1 MFFGCLAQPVR
12 VAVAANASFVLKK
25 LAAEYKKKTGITIEV
40 ISGSSGKLATQIK
53 NGAPYDIFLSADME
67 FTDAVY
73 KAGFA
78 LTRPKVYAMGSLIIG
93 SATGASLKSWK
104 QLVSSNT
111 GGKIAIANPQLAP
124 YGKAAQQALQKLK
137 LYDAARPRLVFA
149 ESISQVNTYILK
161 KAVDLGFTTES
172 LVYELPAP
180 TAFKWVRVDASSY
193 SALKQGAVLLKYAK
207 NGNYDNARGFYSYLF
222 SAEAKSTFM
231 HFGYKTK

>member
-1 MFFGCLAQPVR
+1 MLCFMFFGCLAQPVR

-124 YGKAAQQALQKLK
+124 YGKCRQAQ
-137 LYDAARPRLVFA
+137 
-149 ESISQVNTYILK
+149 IGIC
-161 KAVDLGFTTES
+161 
-172 LVYELPAP
+172 
-180 TAFKWVRVDASSY
+180 
-193 SALKQGAVLLKYAK
+193 
-207 NGNYDNARGFYSYLF
+207 
-222 SAEAKSTFM
+222 
-231 HFGYKTK
+231 